1 MLFLVLHTV
10 HFLYFPVRVVLYDA
24 LMDVLLTL
32 GFALAVSAAWRR
44 VRFRIS
50 GMEVGLAL
58 FIGRLMAIIYAITF
72 PTIIDRSLS
81 GYVLEKLVQRGGA
94 IRFDTWDAVI

>member
-1 MLFLVLHTV
+1 MPQV
-10 HFLYFPVRVVLYDA
+10 A
-24 LMDVLLTL
+24 LEADPQHHSEL
-32 GFALAVSAAWRR
+32 
-44 VRFRIS
+44 IS